1 MSKFGQVVKREKKFK
16 IPKYNISIDA
26 IQFYSR
32 IQDVPPKTFVAHQGS
47 VDLSGEGNNIYSGKC
62 SIRMSLSMGNIRLV
76 SNDDIKSITITYP
89 QNASLRDN
97 IVKLEK
103 EFLSYNLANLPIFY
117 NYHFSTQTDVL
128 FKVET
133 SGNADDG
140 FVQVIFDVH
149 TYTPEI
155 MKGIANIN
163 DPRYNYEI
171 VSLYDKT
178 VTNIEGLYSKEKE
191 LPDGKVFNNLLRW
204 KQEYSGLTFAIF
216 SAFEQQE
223 KVASLTNKIVLEDV
237 VKNYGCSILPEYYEF
252 YVPKQFG
259 EEITVF
265 IRYSDT
271 TIGPFCC
278 LNDLLNESEFEDYY
292 KFTVYSAL
300 VHRSTG
306 VLEFSTDVDVWM
318 KVNKTLLF

>member
-1 MSKFGQVVKREKKFK
+1 MSKFGQVAKREKKFK
-16 IPKYNISIDA
+16 IPKYNISMDA

-32 IQDVPPKTFVAHQGS
+32 IQDVPPKTFVTHQGS

-62 SIRMSLSMGNIRLV
+62 SIKMSLSMGNIRLV

-117 NYHFSTQTDVL
+117 NYHDQADVL

-149 TYTPEI
+149 TYTSEI
-155 MKGIANIN
+155 MKGVANIN
-163 DPRYNYEI
+163 NPRYNYEI

-191 LPDGKVFNNLLRW
+191 LPDGKCLNNLLRW
-204 KQEYSGLTFAIF
+204 KQEHTGLTYAIF

-237 VKNYGCSILPEYYEF
+237 VKNYGCSVLPEYYEF

-259 EEITVF
+259 EEITVHIHYDKHTF
-265 IRYSDT
+265 GT
-271 TIGPFCC
+271 FCY
-278 LNDLLNESEFEDYY
+278 LNELLNESEFEDYY

-300 VHRSTG
+300 VHRTHS